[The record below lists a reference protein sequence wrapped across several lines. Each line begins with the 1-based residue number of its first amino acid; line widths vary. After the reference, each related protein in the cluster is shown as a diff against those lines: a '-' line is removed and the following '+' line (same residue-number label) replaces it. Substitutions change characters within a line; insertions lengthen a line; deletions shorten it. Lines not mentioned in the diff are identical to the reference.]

1 MLKLIS
7 WVLDFF
13 DPAGWAFKVLI
24 AGIVGYGLG
33 RMREQLHL
41 LEILKPET

>member
-1 MLKLIS
+1 MNNWLPCL
-7 WVLDFF
+7 L
-13 DPAGWAFKVLI
+13 ALGYMLI